1 MFKCIKFLF
10 ILSLLLARSS
20 LAAQGQ
26 SNSQP
31 VYIVQAGD
39 TLNTIAYLFNISPI
53 DLADVNGITNPDQI
67 SIGEQLVIPGITG
80 ISGIIQAVVVP
91 YGQTLES
98 ISQQYQVPVDTLID
112 LNHITSPMEL
122 YAGSS
127 LIVPQPEGTSDK
139 TISQAILQKGET
151 LIEAA
156 AENGLNPWVMALSN
170 GLHGTWDSLPG
181 QSIFYQTSS
190 GSKSSEML
198 NPFISSISIQPLP
211 IVQGNTLVVD
221 VKTKDP
227 ITLGGSS
234 GVVDVNSK
242 NPALGGS
249 LDRYTLKFVQSEE
262 NHYVA
267 LQGISAMQDT
277 GLYPLRLFGTFADG
291 SGFDYQQNV
300 LIKPGYF
307 PEDPKLTVPP
317 ETLDPAVTGPEDN
330 QIAAVV
336 GATNPTRYWTG
347 TFRAPVDEPICIESG
362 YGDRRSYNGSDYIYF
377 HTGIDYG
384 VCANLNIYAPAPG
397 VVVFTGLLSVRGNT
411 TIIDHGWGVYSGL
424 YHQSKILVQV
434 GQIVK
439 AGEQIGIIGATGRVD
454 GPHLHWDLFVNGTQA
469 DPLDW
474 LMNTYPYP

>member
-1 MFKCIKFLF
+1 MFKWVKFLF
-10 ILSLLLARSS
+10 ILSLLLAPSS

-26 SNSQP
+26 SNSQA
-31 VYIVQAGD
+31 VYIVQPGD
-39 TLNTIAYLFNISPI
+39 NINTIAYLFNISSV
-53 DLADVNGITNPDQI
+53 DLVNANGITNPDQL
-67 SIGEQLVIPGITG
+67 SVGEQLVIPGITG
-80 ISGIIQAVVVP
+80 ISGIIQGVVVP

-98 ISQQYQVPVDTLID
+98 ISQQYQVPVETLID
-112 LNHITSPMEL
+112 LNHIISPMEL

-127 LIVPQPEGTSDK
+127 IIVPQPEGTSDK

-156 AENGLNPWVMALSN
+156 AENGLNPWVMTLSN

-190 GSKSSEML
+190 GSNTSEML
-198 NPFISSISIQPLP
+198 NPFISSVSIQPLP

-221 VKTKDP
+221 VKTKDS
-227 ITLGGSS
+227 ITLGGS
-234 GVVDVNSK
+234 
-242 NPALGGS
+242 LGS
-249 LDRYTLKFVQSEE
+249 YTLKFVQSEE
-262 NHYVA
+262 NRYVA
-267 LQGISAMQDT
+267 LQGINAMQDK
-277 GLYPLRLFGTFADG
+277 GLYPLRLFGTFAAG

-317 ETLDPAVTGPEDN
+317 ETMDPAVTGPEDN
-330 QIAAVV
+330 QVAAIV

-347 TFRAPVDEPICIESG
+347 PFRAPVDEPCINSG

-384 VCANLNIYAPAPG
+384 VCANNLNIYAPAPG

-439 AGEQIGIIGATGRVD
+439 AGEQVGIIGATGRVN

-469 DPLDW
+469 NPLDW
-474 LMNTYPYP
+474 LTNTYPYP